1 MYLTANLGRHN
12 DTDFYV
18 RSCICQFISSFMSC
32 NNKKACFTYAVCS
45 FIQGVNIY
53 ITIWD
58 FDPENQ
64 FLKYDMVDEF
74 SYDFTD
80 LPGTSGKNLI
90 ISGIRPVEK
99 SK

>member
-1 MYLTANLGRHN
+1 M
-12 DTDFYV
+12 
-18 RSCICQFISSFMSC
+18 
-32 NNKKACFTYAVCS
+32 
-45 FIQGVNIY
+45 QGVNIY

-58 FDPENQ
+58 YDAENK

>member
-1 MYLTANLGRHN
+1 MH
-12 DTDFYV
+12 YV
-18 RSCICQFISSFMSC
+18 MTCCSSFVLT
-32 NNKKACFTYAVCS
+32 F
-45 FIQGVNIY
+45 QGVNIY